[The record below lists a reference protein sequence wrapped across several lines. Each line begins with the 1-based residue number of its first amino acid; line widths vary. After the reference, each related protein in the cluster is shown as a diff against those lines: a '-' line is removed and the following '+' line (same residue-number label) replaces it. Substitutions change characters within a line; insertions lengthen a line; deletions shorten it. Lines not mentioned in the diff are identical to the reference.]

1 LKIAG
6 IVRGGE
12 YLKETQKSFQKTLAL
27 LTKIA
32 ALQTSFIVLDRAIKV
47 TNRRVN
53 ALEKVIIPKVENTIA
68 YIKDELDELGREEF
82 YRLKKIRNKKIKDAE
97 QKKKDLEN
105 KIGKDQAE
113 ELLSLQQM
121 DAAQGRSDRIA
132 TIDGEDGDEDDL
144 VV

>member
-1 LKIAG
+1 
-6 IVRGGE
+6 
-12 YLKETQKSFQKTLAL
+12 LKETQKSFQKTLAL

-132 TIDGEDGDEDDL
+132 TVDGEDGDEDDL